1 MRRRVSSKCSWGSGV
16 GHETSPPRPLQR
28 IQLIEIPLLP
38 PFYRFYYADER
49 QSSGESAGMAISGPA
64 AAEEYWTLVG
74 KKSQGP
80 WLHTFVKGEGY
91 KDFYAGS

>member
-1 MRRRVSSKCSWGSGV
+1 MRRTVSSKYLGGLLLA
-16 GHETSPPRPLQR
+16 TASPLPPQR
-28 IQLIEIPLLP
+28 IQLIDIA
-38 PFYRFYYADER
+38 FSRFYYADQR